1 MEETLIVAVSGN
13 PVIYDTTLPT
23 YKHVDL
29 KRDAWLKVAQ
39 LVGRP
44 EDECR
49 KRWKSLRDQFV
60 RERKKCRE
68 ASRSGAG
75 GNTPPKWRYMAIM
88 GFLSP
93 FIEGRPTTS
102 SLPRRLP
109 SSAPLRLLPPTLPP
123 PTFTQTPL
131 NGPQPQL
138 ARGDSAPPSPSG
150 SSVCVGP
157 SQSQF
162 FSPPPSPARSMS
174 PLPPLPLLA
183 CSPPPSSPAHSSYTP
198 VPPTPHFQG
207 WEPEM
212 RPPQEKQARVLSAF
226 EKAILEA
233 IRAPS
238 TPPPPAALSSVDED
252 EVFFK
257 SLIPMMRRLSTED
270 KEDIKFKIYGLVF
283 EATRQRSDQ

>member
-13 PVIYDTTLPT
+13 PVIYDTALPT
-23 YKHVDL
+23 YKDVDL

-60 RERKKCRE
+60 KERKKCRE

-75 GNTPPKWRYMAIM
+75 GNTPPKWRYI
-88 GFLSP
+88 
-93 FIEGRPTTS
+93 
-102 SLPRRLP
+102 
-109 SSAPLRLLPPTLPP
+109 
-123 PTFTQTPL
+123 
-131 NGPQPQL
+131 
-138 ARGDSAPPSPSG
+138 
-150 SSVCVGP
+150 
-157 SQSQF
+157 
-162 FSPPPSPARSMS
+162 
-174 PLPPLPLLA
+174 
-183 CSPPPSSPAHSSYTP
+183 P

-212 RPPQEKQARVLSAF
+212 RPPQAKRASVLSAF

-270 KEDIKFKIYGLVF
+270 KEDIKFKIYGMVF
-283 EATRQRSDQ
+283 EATRQSSDQ